1 MRHTYVYY
9 EFKARNRIA
18 KATELWFGRILFPGV
33 VGLIVGSPIDL
44 VRGAAFG
51 GIIAYEYEIH

>member
-1 MRHTYVYY
+1 MVWKNLIT
-9 EFKARNRIA
+9 
-18 KATELWFGRILFPGV
+18 WGRGIN
-33 VGLIVGSPIDL
+33 VGSPIDL